1 MLSKATAWRG
11 VTFTRKKLLIHW
23 DNRMHILCFASQL
36 DGENLSTLSKS
47 KVNSTSFFV
56 WTEGVAAIV
65 VVFIMQYLFVGSFRL
80 MLQNYTMVVT
90 LCVKV
95 ACIRLNLSLYSAFW
109 CEGILS
115 STKVFQK
122 RPLICYPSVFFES
135 PPSSTFCHRPMVLN
149 FPIFVISVLSDGLF
163 FLNRRVVFY
172 KTTYHFRINNVSFS
186 IKQRVVFYKTTCR
199 FFINIVLL
207 FHKHSITEKILSM
220 NRNLS
225 TESLK
230 CEKTYIPLARAHVY
244 TRITGVFVFLLSQV
258 SHKNL

>member
-1 MLSKATAWRG
+1 
-11 VTFTRKKLLIHW
+11 
-23 DNRMHILCFASQL
+23 
-36 DGENLSTLSKS
+36 
-47 KVNSTSFFV
+47 
-56 WTEGVAAIV
+56 
-65 VVFIMQYLFVGSFRL
+65 

-95 ACIRLNLSLYSAFW
+95 AWIGLKLSLYSAFW

-122 RPLICYPSVFFES
+122 RPPICYSSVFFVCT
-135 PPSSTFCHRPMVLN
+135 SSLTFCHRPMVL
-149 FPIFVISVLSDGLF
+149 IFQSSLPLVCRMACFSSIDVW
-163 FLNRRVVFY
+163 
-172 KTTYHFRINNVSFS
+172 FS
-186 IKQRVVFYKTTCR
+186 IKRRVVFYKTTCR
-199 FFINIVLL
+199 FLINNVLL

-258 SHKNL
+258 SRKNL